1 MELKPIKT
9 RKIYEQIVDQIKGLI
24 SKGNLHPGDK
34 LLSERELAEHL
45 KVSRA
50 SVREALR
57 ALEIM
62 GLLEIKPGEGT
73 FIRQADINT
82 IIEPLALIFVL
93 EQDRAKEL
101 LEVRKGLEV
110 EAAGLAAERA
120 EETDLQA
127 IQDALTEMEN
137 DICNNDSGE
146 VADLKFHY
154 AIAEASHNA
163 ILIRLMYTVHD
174 SMRQTLHTTRQLWMA
189 NTVGTPERLFEEHK
203 AVFLAIKNKDKKAS
217 RQLMYDHL
225 IKVESEIEKFY
236 DYEQ

>member
-34 LLSERELAEHL
+34 LLSERELTEHL

-57 ALEIM
+57 SLEIM

-73 FIRQADINT
+73 FIRQVDINT
-82 IIEPLALIFVL
+82 IIEPLALIFLL
-93 EQDRAKEL
+93 EQDKAREL

-120 EETDLQA
+120 EKPDLQA
-127 IQDALTEMEN
+127 AQDALTEMEN
-137 DICNNDSGE
+137 DIRNNDPGE
-146 VADLKFHY
+146 AADLKFHF
-154 AIAEASHNA
+154 AIAEASHNT
-163 ILIRLMYTVHD
+163 ILIRLMNTVHD
-174 SMRQTLHTTRQLWMA
+174 SMRQTLRTTRQLWMA
-189 NTVGTPERLFEEHK
+189 NTVGTPERLFEEHR
-203 AVFLAIKNKDKKAS
+203 AIYLAIQNKDKKVS

-225 IKVESEIEKFY
+225 IKVELEIEKFY
-236 DYEQ
+236 HYEQ